1 VLKLPL
7 LLQHST
13 ARKEKKRKRAKSVP
27 FQLPI
32 HSLYSFFNFFLHFS
46 TSTLKL
52 TFYKGKA
59 FLHSLKALDHMQSS
73 ITHKLEDQKFNSKD
87 MEISFSSTSPKPKV

>member
-7 LLQHST
+7 LLQNS
-13 ARKEKKRKRAKSVP
+13 KEKKEMSKECSISTSHP
-27 FQLPI
+27 L
-32 HSLYSFFNFFLHFS
+32 SLLFFNFFLHFS
-46 TSTLKL
+46 ISTLKL

-59 FLHSLKALDHMQSS
+59 FLHTLKALDHMQSS